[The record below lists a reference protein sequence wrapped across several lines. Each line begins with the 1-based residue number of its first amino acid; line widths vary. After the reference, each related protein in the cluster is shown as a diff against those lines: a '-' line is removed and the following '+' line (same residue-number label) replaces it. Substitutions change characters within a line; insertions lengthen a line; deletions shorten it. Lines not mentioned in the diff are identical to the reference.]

1 MAGALL
7 PALLVLSIS
16 QASAQD
22 HSAHSSHNRQETM
35 PMAMAMNEQT
45 DMDLQDRTQLL
56 ESEFNHHLAGFF
68 VILAGLF
75 ILAEGV
81 LSQRWALFRLA

>member
-1 MAGALL
+1 
-7 PALLVLSIS
+7 
-16 QASAQD
+16 
-22 HSAHSSHNRQETM
+22 
-35 PMAMAMNEQT
+35 
-45 DMDLQDRTQLL
+45 
-56 ESEFNHHLAGFF
+56 LAGFF

>member
-35 PMAMAMNEQT
+35 PMAMNEQT
-45 DMDLQDRTQLL
+45 DMDVQDRTQLL